1 MNIISHLKNKIKN
14 KLNAIPKAFCEDCC
28 LRRDHECDIEF
39 YHIIYYFDRC
49 FSKRSNVQKFRLRV
63 LEALL
68 FECIP
73 DIGMINYSLTEYQA
87 FRPWLWENK
96 ENMLPCEFNS
106 DGWALDGS
114 HIYNSFFNYTFSKS
128 KLCVDSSCYS
138 VKKIRSSGS
147 AEGDRGAVCV
157 CVCAGSVRSRTT
169 ARWAW
174 PNGDWIRYMQC
185 TVSEASVWK
194 YTIQK

>member
-1 MNIISHLKNKIKN
+1 MYTEKKKKSEMNIISHLKNKIKN

-106 DGWALDGS
+106 DG
-114 HIYNSFFNYTFSKS
+114 
-128 KLCVDSSCYS
+128 
-138 VKKIRSSGS
+138 
-147 AEGDRGAVCV
+147 
-157 CVCAGSVRSRTT
+157 
-169 ARWAW
+169 
-174 PNGDWIRYMQC
+174 
-185 TVSEASVWK
+185 
-194 YTIQK
+194 